1 MEVKSGEDTV
11 VVADHNRYSDEC
23 CNNRGWG
30 SGWGAVGGAL
40 VGGGFGAAAVSRQV
54 EGVGKEVLNNRFATE
69 RGLCDLGYKT
79 NSDIRDS
86 RDQMGAGFNRVM
98 DRLCQMEHQQSNC
111 CCEIKSLVRE
121 SENRLALQAE
131 RNHCEVMKGQ
141 QEIKCLIENT
151 AKDQEIARLNRVV
164 DAQRDQNIINSVVQA
179 LGNKTA

>member
-1 MEVKSGEDTV
+1 MEVKSGEGTG
-11 VVADHNRYSDEC
+11 VVADRNRYSDEC
-23 CNNRGWG
+23 C
-30 SGWGAVGGAL
+30 
-40 VGGGFGAAAVSRQV
+40 
-54 EGVGKEVLNNRFATE
+54 NNRFATE

-79 NSDIRDS
+79 NADIRDS
-86 RDQMGAGFNRVM
+86 RDQMREEFNRVM
-98 DRLCQMEHQQSNC
+98 DRLCQMEHQQSTC
-111 CCEIKSLVRE
+111 CCEIKGLVRE

>member
-1 MEVKSGEDTV
+1 MEVKSGEGTV

-40 VGGGFGAAAVSRQV
+40 VGGGFGA
-54 EGVGKEVLNNRFATE
+54 
-69 RGLCDLGYKT
+69 
-79 NSDIRDS
+79 
-86 RDQMGAGFNRVM
+86 VM

>member
-1 MEVKSGEDTV
+1 MEVKSGEGTV
-11 VVADHNRYSDEC
+11 VVADRNRYSDEC
-23 CNNRGWG
+23 CNNRG
-30 SGWGAVGGAL
+30 
-40 VGGGFGAAAVSRQV
+40 
-54 EGVGKEVLNNRFATE
+54 
-69 RGLCDLGYKT
+69 
-79 NSDIRDS
+79 
-86 RDQMGAGFNRVM
+86 
-98 DRLCQMEHQQSNC
+98 
-111 CCEIKSLVRE
+111 